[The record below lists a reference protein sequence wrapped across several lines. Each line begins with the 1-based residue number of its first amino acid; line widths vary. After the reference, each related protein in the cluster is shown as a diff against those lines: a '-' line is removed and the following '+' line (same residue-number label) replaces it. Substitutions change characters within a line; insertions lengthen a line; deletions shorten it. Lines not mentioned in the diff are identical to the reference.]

1 MDWMNILEQTFELL
15 ILPVISAAG
24 IYLTFL
30 ISAKIKELKQK
41 SDNELTR
48 KYLDMLNDT
57 ICSAVMAT
65 TQTYVEA
72 LKKQNKF
79 DEAAQKE
86 AFALTYNAVMQV
98 LTEDAVMYL
107 NAAVGD
113 LETYIVNK
121 IEATVKANK

>member
-98 LTEDAVMYL
+98 LTEDAVKYL
-107 NAAVGD
+107 NVAVGD

-121 IEATVKANK
+121 IEATVKASK